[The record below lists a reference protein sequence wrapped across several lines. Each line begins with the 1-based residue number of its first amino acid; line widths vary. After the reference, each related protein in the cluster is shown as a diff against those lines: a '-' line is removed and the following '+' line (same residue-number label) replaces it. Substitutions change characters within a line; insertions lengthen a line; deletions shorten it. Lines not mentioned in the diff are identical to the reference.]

1 MSQPAA
7 VAAGSLLNWATE
19 YLSRRAELHTARV
32 AGERAV
38 AIFEAAY
45 GSDHAEVARPLANLG
60 IVVRQLGK
68 LEAARAALERA
79 LAIFEAAYGPDHPQV
94 AVTLTNLGIVLR
106 ELGELDAAQAVQER
120 ALAISEAASPGD
132 S

>member
-1 MSQPAA
+1 MSWRPGRAAPSCSHTLWPPPTTPMSQPAA

-45 GSDHAEVARPLANLG
+45 GSDHAEVARPLGNLG
-60 IVVRQLGK
+60 IVLRQLGK

-79 LAIFEAAYGPDHPQV
+79 LAIF
-94 AVTLTNLGIVLR
+94 
-106 ELGELDAAQAVQER
+106 
-120 ALAISEAASPGD
+120 
-132 S
+132 